1 MGGDFR
7 FCASKLKEE
16 YGCEVSLKISDF
28 ALFGVPQVR
37 CIRRAQLD
45 VPQDF
50 PNFNMLTLLV
60 ALPILAFI
68 AILLGTPARQTAV
81 GAAAINLVIG
91 LGSVFSWEHEIWEWS
106 VAVLEKPA
114 IHLGFDYLDGM
125 SLVMVLLSVIVT
137 FAAVLSGKAPVGS
150 EKLYY
155 GSSLLIAAGAIGAFV
170 STDLFFFY
178 AFHEMALIPT
188 FLMIGILGR
197 GDRRG
202 IAWKIT
208 IYLGL
213 GSLVL
218 LAGLVWLASLAGT
231 FDLREMKDFAGTI
244 DPAAQKGIAAL
255 LIIGFGTLVSLFPFH
270 SWAAPAYASAPAP
283 TAMLHAGV
291 LKKFGL
297 YGMLRVAVP
306 MVPEGLHDWLTPLL
320 VLLLGNILWVGFVT
334 LSQKRLDTM
343 LGSSSVMH
351 MGYIFLA
358 IAALIAFPENDLAV
372 PAAVLLMFAHGISI
386 ALLFGLAD
394 RIERSTG
401 SLDFADMGGLAKS
414 APAMAFLFG
423 IGAMASIGLP
433 GLANFAGEVLVFLS
447 AFRDYVPA
455 DGLGP
460 VQIACILAIWGV
472 VISAV
477 YMLRAFRNIFQGPAV
492 KCTAQ
497 AADLTLA
504 DHVPA
509 GLLVIALLAVGCYP
523 NLLLQFFN

>member
-1 MGGDFR
+1 
-7 FCASKLKEE
+7 
-16 YGCEVSLKISDF
+16 
-28 ALFGVPQVR
+28 
-37 CIRRAQLD
+37 
-45 VPQDF
+45 
-50 PNFNMLTLLV
+50 MLTLLV
-60 ALPILAFI
+60 VLPILAFV
-68 AILLGTPARQTAV
+68 AILFGAPARKTAIGV
-81 GAAAINLVIG
+81 SAVNLILG
-91 LGSVFSWEHEIWEWS
+91 LGSVFCWKHDVWEFS
-106 VAVLEKPA
+106 VEVLKTPSLR
-114 IHLGFDYLDGM
+114 LGFDYMDGM

-137 FAAVLSGKAPVGS
+137 MAAVLTGKAPEGR

-155 GSSLLIAAGAIGAFV
+155 GSSLLIAAGAIGAFA

-178 AFHEMALIPT
+178 AFHELALIPT

-218 LAGLVWLASLAGT
+218 LAGLVWMASIVGT
-231 FDLREMKDFAGTI
+231 FDLRVMKESAGLI

-255 LIIGFGTLVSLFPFH
+255 LIVGFGTLVSLFPFH

-306 MVPEGLHDWLTPLL
+306 MVPEGLQAWLVPLL
-320 VLLLGNILWVGFVT
+320 VLLLGNILWVGLVT
-334 LSQKRLDTM
+334 ISQKRLDLM

-358 IAALIAFPENDLAV
+358 IAALVAVPGNDLAG
-372 PAAVLLMFAHGISI
+372 PAAVVLMFAHGISI

-394 RIERSTG
+394 GIERRTK
-401 SLDFADMGGLAKS
+401 SLDLSDMGGLAKA
-414 APAMAFLFG
+414 APGMAFAFG
-423 IGAMASIGLP
+423 IAAMASIGLP
-433 GLANFAGEVLVFLS
+433 GLANFSGEVLVFLS
-447 AFRDYVPA
+447 AFRNYVPGN
-455 DGLGP
+455 GLGP
-460 VQIACILAIWGV
+460 VQIACMLAIWGV

-477 YMLRAFRNIFQGPAV
+477 YMLRAYRNIFQGPAV
-492 KCTAQ
+492 DSTSKVT
-497 AADLTLA
+497 DMTLM
-504 DHVPA
+504 DRIPA
-509 GLLVIALLAVGCYP
+509 VLLVVALLAVGVYP
-523 NLLLQFFN
+523 NLLLQLL